1 MKETYYFSHDY
12 NARNDEKI
20 IKLIQKEGWEAYG
33 IYWAVVEKIYE
44 AGGYIDEDYECI
56 AYDLRF
62 ECERITKII
71 RGYNLFT
78 VASKKIT
85 SDSILARL
93 RKRKGISEANRQNA
107 RKRWDKTKTGDATAL
122 PIKCERNALKK
133 RKEKKKKV
141 KSKGVHFVPPT
152 LSEVNSYL
160 NENEY
165 SINGE
170 NFIDFYSSKGWMV
183 GTKSNNPDLYE

>member
-107 RKRWDKTKTGDATAL
+107 RKRWDKTKTGDATATPKL
-122 PIKCERNALKK
+122 INMQ
-133 RKEKKKKV
+133 
-141 KSKGVHFVPPT
+141 SKFLINT
-152 LSEVNSYL
+152 LITKTMETSQKFNQKAYQILTSC
-160 NENEY
+160 
-165 SINGE
+165 
-170 NFIDFYSSKGWMV
+170 V
-183 GTKSNNPDLYE
+183 GGFPCQVV